1 MVFRPFI
8 AVKNMLSGREN
19 LKYQNNIIFMTV
31 IIFWTVLQIEQIH
44 LSLPYDDFRHSDF
57 IR

>member
-1 MVFRPFI
+1 MVFRPVI

-31 IIFWTVLQIEQIH
+31 IIFLDGT
-44 LSLPYDDFRHSDF
+44 SN
-57 IR
+57 